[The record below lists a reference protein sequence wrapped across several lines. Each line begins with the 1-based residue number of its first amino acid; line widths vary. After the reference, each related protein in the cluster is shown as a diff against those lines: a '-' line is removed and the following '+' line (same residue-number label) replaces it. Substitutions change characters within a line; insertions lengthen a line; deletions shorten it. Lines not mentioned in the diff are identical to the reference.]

1 MASDRTIRSIVTGTT
16 RGSASGDSASAI
28 RNSIRPRR
36 RWTRRRIV
44 VAALLVVFVVGPA
57 IGWTYEQYAVRRDRR
72 LFPAPGQFLDVGGR
86 RLHYVCSG
94 SGTPLVLFEVSGF
107 SNAMSFHDAR
117 AGVARRTRVCSY
129 DRMGIGW
136 SDPGPSAIPA
146 GMLADDLR
154 RLLDTLSPREPAIVV
169 ASSIGG
175 VPAEMFARRHP
186 ARVAGLVFLDA
197 GNSEAVARLPERDIS
212 LISRPV
218 CRALQAASAIGL
230 VRLFDP
236 WRLRQTRESARSA
249 AVMYGSKPWVMLC
262 AMVRAGNATIREFAS
277 VPQLP
282 RDLPVTALSAE
293 TREAFMPPAIADWV
307 QIQEPVERLRE
318 THRHL
323 AGRSSRGVWRVVPGS
338 DHLIA
343 SSQPQAVI
351 EAVLDII
358 DRHKP

>member
-1 MASDRTIRSIVTGTT
+1 MTGTIPGAGSGA
-16 RGSASGDSASAI
+16 RGWKI
-28 RNSIRPRR
+28 R
-36 RWTRRRIV
+36 RWTRRRKV
-44 VAALLVVFVVGPA
+44 VAALLLIFVGGPA
-57 IGWTYEQYAVRRDRR
+57 VGWICEQYATRRDARR
-72 LFPAPGQFLDVGGR
+72 FPAPGQFVDVGGR
-86 RLHYVCSG
+86 RLHYVCRG

-107 SNAMSFHDAR
+107 SNAMSFQDAR
-117 AGVARRTRVCSY
+117 AGLARRTRVCSY

-136 SDPGPSAIPA
+136 SDPGPTEIPV

-154 RLLDTLSPREPAIVV
+154 RLLDTLSPREPVIVV

-175 VPAEMFARRHP
+175 LPAEMFARRHP
-186 ARVAGLVFLDA
+186 ERVAGLVFLDA
-197 GNSEAVARLPERDIS
+197 GNSEAVARLPERDIP
-212 LISRPV
+212 LVSRSA

-236 WRLRQTRESARSA
+236 WRLRQRRESARSA

-262 AMVRAGNATIREFAS
+262 AMVRAGNITIGEFAS
-277 VPQLP
+277 VPELP

-293 TREAFMPPAIADWV
+293 TREAFLPPAMANWV
-307 QIQEPVERLRE
+307 QIDEPIERLRE

-343 SSQPQAVI
+343 SSQPQAVV
-351 EAVLDII
+351 EAVLVMIRPSQTATI
-358 DRHKP
+358 PVSHLER